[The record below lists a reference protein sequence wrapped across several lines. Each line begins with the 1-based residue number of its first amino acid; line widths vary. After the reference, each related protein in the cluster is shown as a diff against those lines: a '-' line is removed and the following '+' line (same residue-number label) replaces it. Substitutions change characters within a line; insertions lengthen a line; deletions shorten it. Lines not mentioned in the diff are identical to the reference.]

1 MWLPFHHLISLPSQS
16 ASDKIENTD
25 DWILHGW
32 KRARNWTK
40 RKLQC
45 TSFYNHVWGE
55 LLLIGSLK
63 RQNWP
68 MPCPPLLQLSAL
80 IWCEYTSKS
89 APPEPITHN
98 HVCIRT
104 SVYPLSISPCL
115 YYIYNYVCIYIY
127 MSNHGDASLIT
138 EGTETWFSTWQNCI
152 STCWHQ
158 PPRKSAIRVAEP
170 QPDVIA
176 SWLVTLF
183 HCH

>member
-115 YYIYNYVCIYIY
+115 YYIYIIMYVYTYIC
-127 MSNHGDASLIT
+127 LIT
-138 EGTETWFSTWQNCI
+138 GMLHWLRRVQKLDSAHDRTASQLADIN
-152 STCWHQ
+152 HQ
-158 PPRKSAIRVAEP
+158 GSLP
-170 QPDVIA
+170 
-176 SWLVTLF
+176 
-183 HCH
+183 